1 MVAKTFQVSWSR
13 HKGGKA
19 AKAYIF
25 SLSTGLIV
33 GKLNVMLVK
42 SRYNKPIEF
51 IGTLHRPNV
60 YSPPWIVAA
69 GPREPANRRLAKR
82 VRRGI
87 AYETSATTHQH
98 P

>member
-42 SRYNKPIEF
+42 SRYNI
-51 IGTLHRPNV
+51 
-60 YSPPWIVAA
+60 
-69 GPREPANRRLAKR
+69 
-82 VRRGI
+82 
-87 AYETSATTHQH
+87 
-98 P
+98 